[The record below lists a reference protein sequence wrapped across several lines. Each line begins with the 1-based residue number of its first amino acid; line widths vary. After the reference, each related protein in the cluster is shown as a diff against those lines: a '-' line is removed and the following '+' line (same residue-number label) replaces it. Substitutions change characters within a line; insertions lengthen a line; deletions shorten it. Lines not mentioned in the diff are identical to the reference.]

1 MKNFNDSEFFLETEE
16 LMPAKKASVISKVS
30 SIVSGVFNS
39 VATLGESITA
49 ITVLAAK
56 SLVKMSLGAIKKLGT
71 FLKPNLCKAHSILK
85 LLIIKALMP
94 FIGIYSGVRTLRDRY
109 SIVKLGCGKKIA
121 VRDCAKTS
129 FHMLWGTRR
138 HLATAFNIAAPIASI
153 VFFASLFNYISGL
166 EYAVSVE
173 YNGQELGFIETEGD
187 IEQAQ
192 VEVQKRISY
201 VDGNET
207 VSFTPKFSLKIIDSE
222 AHYMGTN
229 ELADKM
235 IVNSSQ
241 ELAQAYGLYI
251 NDEFFGAVSTDD
263 YSAVVAELD
272 DILAS
277 YSSVSGAYDIR
288 FINEP
293 TFTSG
298 LYLTESIIS
307 LEDAQNLFAST
318 VEAESSYTIQAGDTP
333 ETIAAKNNM
342 TIEELE
348 SLNPNINSVCYAGA
362 KVTVTKEQNFLPVT
376 YCIEKKSTND
386 IAYSSV
392 SVEDASLTKGKEEIA
407 VAGEN
412 GVLETTEE
420 VVYID
425 GVISSK
431 KVISTNVIKEPVTEE
446 IHIGTKEPVQHAYYP
461 NSEYTG
467 PIENL
472 GTGSFIRPC
481 TTGYVSCQFSSWH
494 HGVDIATDKGTPIY
508 AADDGTVI
516 ISDWHYSYGNYV
528 MIDHGNGYVTLYA
541 HASAL
546 NTEAGAQVTKGT
558 KIAEVGST
566 GNSSGNHVHF
576 EIRHN
581 GAYTNPLNY
590 ISE

>member
-16 LMPAKKASVISKVS
+16 LMPAKKASIFSKIG

-56 SLVKMSLGAIKKLGT
+56 SFVKMSLGAIKKLGT

-109 SIVKLGCGKKIA
+109 SIVRLGCGKKFA

-129 FHMLWGTRR
+129 FHMLWGSRR
-138 HLATAFNIAAPIASI
+138 HLASAFNIAAPIASI

-251 NDEFFGAVSTDD
+251 NEEFFGAVSADD
-263 YSAVVAELD
+263 YSAVVSELD

-277 YSSVSGAYDIR
+277 YSSVSGAYDIK
-288 FINEP
+288 FVNEP

-298 LYLTESIIS
+298 LYLAESIIS

-318 VEAESSYTIQAGDTP
+318 VEAETSYTIQAGDTP

-342 TIEELE
+342 TVEELE
-348 SLNPNINSVCYAGA
+348 NLNPNINSVCYAGA
-362 KVTVTKEQNFLPVT
+362 KVTVTKEQSFLPVT
-376 YCIEKKSTND
+376 YSVEKKSTND

-392 SVEDASLTKGKEEIA
+392 SIEDASLTKGKEEIA

-446 IHIGTKEPVQHAYYP
+446 IHIGTKEPVQYAYYP

-516 ISDWHYSYGNYV
+516 VSGWHYSYGNYV

-576 EIRHN
+576 EIRQN